1 MKHGDYETFVCDNC
15 SFKTKRKDNMYRHQ
29 RSKHSS
35 LQIVSSIINAIF
47 AQLGAGAD
55 EAVHEKA
62 DSVVALRD
70 EIVRDE
76 EEPVEEIRVGIA
88 RKKAAMED
96 ENEEDV
102 EDEGLSLEEG
112 RVEDADDDIY
122 PYERMRNLRVA
133 LLEAEFKLQCPDFD
147 KEVEELKMKMR
158 VQKKIGARGKRKMIP
173 TSFVA
178 RRSSRRSSGDCV
190 LGPESSVTNNGE
202 DEDETGGSESE
213 VYADLVEDAGV
224 PDIQADVDAS
234 EGQLDA
240 EVIDGVSDG
249 QGDVGSQHIQTEDAG
264 SQQDAGVPEHCDQAG
279 DIVHEAVG
287 KFGCIPCDMSFRDV
301 ANMRRHVKL
310 MHEPRLDPVRCP
322 RTWCKA
328 EFTNMVE
335 MISHRRNCFLVCP
348 APGCFKTFQKEFH
361 FATHQ
366 RYHKAMAKRMKD

>member
-1 MKHGDYETFVCDNC
+1 MGGRCEGGKDQGKGGDKV
-15 SFKTKRKDNMYRHQ
+15 
-29 RSKHSS
+29 
-35 LQIVSSIINAIF
+35 
-47 AQLGAGAD
+47 
-55 EAVHEKA
+55 VHEKD
-62 DSVVALRD
+62 DSEVALRD
-70 EIVRDE
+70 EIVGD
-76 EEPVEEIRVGIA
+76 EEPVEEIGVGIA
-88 RKKAAMED
+88 MKKAAMED

-102 EDEGLSLEEG
+102 EDEGLSLEEV

-147 KEVEELKMKMR
+147 KEVEELKIKMR

-202 DEDETGGSESE
+202 DESSTVVHETGGSESE
-213 VYADLVEDAGV
+213 VEVFADLVEDAGV

-240 EVIDGVSDG
+240 EVFDVVSDG
-249 QGDVGSQHIQTEDAG
+249 QGDVGSHHIQTEDAS
-264 SQQDAGVPEHCDQAG
+264 SQPDAGVPEHCDPAG
-279 DIVHEAVG
+279 DIVHEAIG

-310 MHEPRLDPVRCP
+310 MHEPRLDPVSCP

-335 MISHRRNCFLVCP
+335 MISHRKNCFLVCP